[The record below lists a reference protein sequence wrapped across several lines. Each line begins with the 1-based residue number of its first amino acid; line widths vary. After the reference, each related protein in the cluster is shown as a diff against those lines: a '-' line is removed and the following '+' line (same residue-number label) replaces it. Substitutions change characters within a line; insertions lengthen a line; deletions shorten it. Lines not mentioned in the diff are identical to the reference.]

1 MMKLYNTILYI
12 CNSILFIFG
21 IVIISYSIDNITNNI
36 LNCENLYYLS
46 VAMIIN
52 SIICIVSVEDLKL
65 LGMITTI
72 ILFTYNIYNII
83 TINCNLEKS
92 IYINY
97 ILSIINNGITIIV
110 YIMNFIKEHP
120 DKPDKLITNLIHVDY
135 GTTLL

>member
-1 MMKLYNTILYI
+1 MKLYNTILYS
-12 CNSILFIFG
+12 CNIILFIFG
-21 IVIISYSIDNITNNI
+21 IIIISYSINNITNNI

-46 VAMIIN
+46 IAMIIN

-72 ILFTYNIYNII
+72 ILFIYNIYNII

-110 YIMNFIKEHP
+110 YIMNFIHY
-120 DKPDKLITNLIHVDY
+120 KLKVKKIKIFNNVDY
-135 GTTLL
+135 GTNML

>member
-1 MMKLYNTILYI
+1 MKLYNTILYI

-110 YIMNFIKEHP
+110 YIMNFIHY
-120 DKPDKLITNLIHVDY
+120 KLKVKQIKIFNNVDY
-135 GTTLL
+135 GTNML

>member
-1 MMKLYNTILYI
+1 MKLYNTILYS
-12 CNSILFIFG
+12 CNIILFIFG
-21 IVIISYSIDNITNNI
+21 IIIISYYINNITNNI

-46 VAMIIN
+46 IAMIIN

-72 ILFTYNIYNII
+72 ILFIYNIYNII

-110 YIMNFIKEHP
+110 YIMNFIHY
-120 DKPDKLITNLIHVDY
+120 KLKVKKIKIFNNFNYETNML
-135 GTTLL
+135 